1 MGVEKEEAHKD
12 IRVNGITGF
21 PNRLILIDY
30 KAIPVAQIRFMEFFY
45 PIGDP
50 PKTCIIYFYF
60 LNCF

>member
-1 MGVEKEEAHKD
+1 MRVEKEEEHMD

-21 PNRLILIDY
+21 PNRIISIDY

-50 PKTCIIYFYF
+50 PKTCFI
-60 LNCF
+60 